1 MQCLTQNVDGTFSIM
16 ATQPD
21 VINSCIY
28 VLTSGD
34 MVSIFKP
41 LTVAQGSQIAVAIG
55 ICWATAAAFR
65 AVAFYLKSDKE
76 E

>member
-21 VINSCIY
+21 LLTTCSY
-28 VLTSGD
+28 VLTSG
-34 MVSIFKP
+34 SQIGIFQP
-41 LTVAQGSQIAVAIG
+41 LTASQGSQIAIAIG

-65 AVAFYLKSDKE
+65 AVASSFNSKE